1 MRKYL
6 VTGGA
11 GFIGANFVKY
21 LFERYGSDVEIV
33 ILDKLTYAGHT
44 ETIAAELDRPNV
56 RLVVGDIND
65 RELVEGIFEDFDP
78 DYVVNFAAESHVDRS
93 ISDPRPFLETNI
105 LGAQTLLEA
114 ARQAWALDGGGF
126 APGKRFM
133 QVSTDEVYG
142 SLEREE
148 GAPFEVPAPGVPPE
162 VTGGREHVTVFGH
175 EFFQEDTPLRPKS
188 PYSASKTSADMMAL
202 AYSHTYGMPVN
213 VTRCSNNYGP
223 WQFPEKLIPLAINH
237 IVEGKKIP
245 VYARGEN
252 VRDWLYV
259 TDHCRAI
266 DMVLRQG
273 KPGEA
278 YNIGGFNERQNIDVV
293 RTLIAA
299 VRALVDAD
307 PAYREMVKTP
317 AASIDDSLI
326 EFVADRPGHDMRY
339 AIDSG
344 KIARELGWYPLTPFD
359 KGIAETVK
367 WCLDNR
373 AWAEAVTEGTGE
385 FL

>member
-21 LFERYGSDVEIV
+21 LLERYGSDVEIV

-65 RELVEGIFEDFDP
+65 HELVEGIFEDFDP

-126 APGKRFM
+126 IAGKRFM

-142 SLEREE
+142 SLEREV
-148 GAPFEVPAPGVPPE
+148 GAPFEVPAPGVPSE
-162 VTGGREHVTVFGH
+162 VTGGRENVTVFGH
-175 EFFQEDTPLRPKS
+175 EFFHEDTPLRPRS
-188 PYSASKTSADMMAL
+188 PYSASKTAADMMAL

-223 WQFPEKLIPLAINH
+223 WQFPEKLIPLAISH
-237 IVEGKKIP
+237 IVQGKKIP

-317 AASIDDSLI
+317 TASIDESLI

>member
-21 LFERYGSDVEIV
+21 LLERYGSDVEIV

-65 RELVEGIFEDFDP
+65 HELVEGIFEDFDP

-126 APGKRFM
+126 IAGKRFM

-142 SLEREE
+142 SLEREV
-148 GAPFEVPAPGVPPE
+148 GAPFEVPAPGVPSE

-175 EFFQEDTPLRPKS
+175 EFFHEDTPLRPRS

-223 WQFPEKLIPLAINH
+223 WQFPEKLIPLAISH
-237 IVEGKKIP
+237 IVQGKKIP

-252 VRDWLYV
+252 VRDWLFV

>member
-1 MRKYL
+1 MKKYL

-21 LFERYGSDVEIV
+21 LVGRYGSDVEIV

-44 ETIAAELDRPNV
+44 ETIASELDLPNV

-65 RELVEGIFEDFDP
+65 RDLVEGIFDDFEP

-114 ARQAWALDGGGF
+114 ARHAWALDGGGF
-126 APGKRFM
+126 AGGKKFL

-142 SLEREE
+142 SLEREA
-148 GAPFEVPAPGVPPE
+148 GAPFEIDAAGLPGE
-162 VTGGREHVTVFGH
+162 VTGGRETVTVYGH
-175 EFFQEDTPLRPKS
+175 KFFTEETPMSPRS

-223 WQFPEKLIPLAINH
+223 WHFPEKLIPLTVSH
-237 IVEGKKIP
+237 IMEGKKIP

-266 DMVLRQG
+266 DMVLRDG
-273 KPGEA
+273 RPGEV

-293 RTLIAA
+293 KTLIRA
-299 VRALVDAD
+299 VRDLADSD
-307 PAYREMVKTP
+307 PAYRAMMALSP
-317 AASIDDSLI
+317 AQIDDSLI

-339 AIDSG
+339 AIDSS

-359 KGIAETVK
+359 RGIAETVK

-373 AWAEAVTEGTGE
+373 AWAEAVTAGTNE

>member
-21 LFERYGSDVEIV
+21 LLERYGNDVEIV

-44 ETIAAELDRPNV
+44 ETIATELDRPNV

-142 SLEREE
+142 SLEREV

-162 VTGGREHVTVFGH
+162 VTGGRENVTVFGH
-175 EFFQEDTPLRPKS
+175 EFFHEDTPLRPKS

-223 WQFPEKLIPLAINH
+223 WQFPEKLIPLAISH
-237 IVEGKKIP
+237 IVQGKKIP

-373 AWAEAVTEGTGE
+373 AWAEAVTEGTNE

>member
-21 LFERYGSDVEIV
+21 LLERYGSDVEIV

-44 ETIAAELDRPNV
+44 ETIAVELDRPNV

-114 ARQAWALDGGGF
+114 ARQAWAIDGGGF
-126 APGKRFM
+126 TPGKMFV

-148 GAPFEVPAPGVPPE
+148 GAPFEVPAPGVPSE
-162 VTGGREHVTVFGH
+162 VTGGRENVTVFGH
-175 EFFQEDTPLRPKS
+175 EFFHEDTPLRPRS

-223 WQFPEKLIPLAINH
+223 WQFPEKLIPLAISH
-237 IVEGKKIP
+237 IVQGKKIP

-317 AASIDDSLI
+317 AASIDESLI

>member
-1 MRKYL
+1 MKRYL

-21 LFERYGSDVEIV
+21 LVDAYGSDVEIL

-44 ETIAAELDRPNV
+44 ETICHELALPNV

-65 RELVEGIFEDFDP
+65 RELVDGIFDEFEP

-105 LGAQTLLEA
+105 MGAQTLLEA
-114 ARQAWALDGGGF
+114 AREAWALAGGGF
-126 APGKRFM
+126 AAGKKFL

-142 SLEREE
+142 SLARSAD
-148 GAPFEVPAPGVPPE
+148 APLMVDAAGIPPE
-162 VTGGREHVTVFGH
+162 VTGGRDAVKVFGH
-175 EFFQEDTPLRPKS
+175 DFFAEDTPLAPRS
-188 PYSASKTSADMMAL
+188 PYSASKTAADMMAL
-202 AYSHTYGMPVN
+202 AYSHTYGLPVN

-223 WQFPEKLIPLAINH
+223 WQFPEKLIPLAVNH
-237 IVEGKKIP
+237 IVQGKKIP

-252 VRDWLYV
+252 VRDWLHV

-266 DMVLRQG
+266 DMVLTTA
-273 KPGEA
+273 PAGEV
-278 YNIGGFNERQNIDVV
+278 YNIGGFNEQQNIDVV
-293 RTLIAA
+293 KALIAA
-299 VRALVDAD
+299 VRRLVETDPSYRQALGVD
-307 PAYREMVKTP
+307 PADINE
-317 AASIDDSLI
+317 SLI
-326 EFVADRPGHDMRY
+326 EYVADRPGHDMRY
-339 AIDSG
+339 AIDSR
-344 KIARELGWYPLTPFD
+344 KIARDLGWYPLTPFE

-373 AWAEAVTEGTGE
+373 RWAADVTVGTSQ

>member
-21 LFERYGSDVEIV
+21 LLERYGSDVEIV

-126 APGKRFM
+126 ASGKRFM

-142 SLEREE
+142 SLEREV
-148 GAPFEVPAPGVPPE
+148 GAPFEVPAPGVPSE
-162 VTGGREHVTVFGH
+162 VTGGRENVTVFGH
-175 EFFQEDTPLRPKS
+175 EFFHEDTPLRPRS

-223 WQFPEKLIPLAINH
+223 WQFPEKLIPLAISH
-237 IVEGKKIP
+237 IVQGKKIP

-373 AWAEAVTEGTGE
+373 AWAEAVTEGTSE

>member
-21 LFERYGSDVEIV
+21 LLERYGSDVEIV

-44 ETIAAELDRPNV
+44 ETIAVELDRPNV
-56 RLVVGDIND
+56 SLVVGDIND

-114 ARQAWALDGGGF
+114 ARQAWAIDGGGF
-126 APGKRFM
+126 TPGKMFV

-148 GAPFEVPAPGVPPE
+148 GAPFEVPAPGVPSE
-162 VTGGREHVTVFGH
+162 VTGGRENVTIFGH
-175 EFFQEDTPLRPKS
+175 EFFHEDTPLRPRS

-223 WQFPEKLIPLAINH
+223 WQFPEKLIPLAISH
-237 IVEGKKIP
+237 IVQGKKIP

-259 TDHCRAI
+259 IDHCRAI

-307 PAYREMVKTP
+307 PAYREMMKTP
-317 AASIDDSLI
+317 AASIDESLI

>member
-21 LFERYGSDVEIV
+21 LLERYGSDVEIV

-44 ETIAAELDRPNV
+44 ETIATELDRPNV

-114 ARQAWALDGGGF
+114 ARQAWTLDGGGF
-126 APGKRFM
+126 VAGKRFM

-142 SLEREE
+142 SLEREV
-148 GAPFEVPAPGVPPE
+148 GAPFEVPAPGVPSE
-162 VTGGREHVTVFGH
+162 VTGGRENVTVFGH
-175 EFFQEDTPLRPKS
+175 EFFHEDTPLRPRS

-223 WQFPEKLIPLAINH
+223 WQFPEKLIPLAISH
-237 IVEGKKIP
+237 IVQGKKIP

-299 VRALVDAD
+299 VRALVDSD
-307 PAYREMVKTP
+307 PVYREMVKTP

-326 EFVADRPGHDMRY
+326 EFVTDRPGHDMRY

-373 AWAEAVTEGTGE
+373 AWAEAVTEGTSE

>member
-21 LFERYGSDVEIV
+21 LLDRYGSDVEIV

-126 APGKRFM
+126 VAGKRFM

-142 SLEREE
+142 SLEREV

-162 VTGGREHVTVFGH
+162 VTGGRENVTVFGH
-175 EFFQEDTPLRPKS
+175 EFFHEDTPLRPRS

-223 WQFPEKLIPLAINH
+223 WQFPEKLIPLAISH
-237 IVEGKKIP
+237 IVQGKKIP

-307 PAYREMVKTP
+307 PVYREMVKTP

-359 KGIAETVK
+359 KGIAQTVK

>member
-21 LFERYGSDVEIV
+21 LLERYGSDVEIV

-114 ARQAWALDGGGF
+114 ARQAWTIDGGGF
-126 APGKRFM
+126 VAGKRFM

-142 SLEREE
+142 SLEREV
-148 GAPFEVPAPGVPPE
+148 GAPFEVPAPGVPSE
-162 VTGGREHVTVFGH
+162 VTGGRENVTVFGH
-175 EFFQEDTPLRPKS
+175 EFFHEDTPLRPRS

-223 WQFPEKLIPLAINH
+223 WQFPEKLIPLAISH
-237 IVEGKKIP
+237 IVQGKKIP

-299 VRALVDAD
+299 VRALVDAA
-307 PAYREMVKTP
+307 PPYREMVKTP

>member
-21 LFERYGSDVEIV
+21 LLERYGSDVEIV

-44 ETIAAELDRPNV
+44 ETIATELDRPNV

-114 ARQAWALDGGGF
+114 ARQAWTLDGGGF
-126 APGKRFM
+126 IAGKRFM

-148 GAPFEVPAPGVPPE
+148 GAPFEVPAPGVPSE
-162 VTGGREHVTVFGH
+162 VTGGRENVTVFGH
-175 EFFQEDTPLRPKS
+175 EFFHEDTPLRPRS

-223 WQFPEKLIPLAINH
+223 WQFPEKLIPLAISH
-237 IVEGKKIP
+237 IVQGKKIP

-278 YNIGGFNERQNIDVV
+278 YNIGGFNERQNIDVA

-373 AWAEAVTEGTGE
+373 AWAEAVTEGTSE

>member
-21 LFERYGSDVEIV
+21 LLERYGSDVEIV

-44 ETIAAELDRPNV
+44 ETIATELDRPNV

-114 ARQAWALDGGGF
+114 ARQAWVLDDGGF
-126 APGKRFM
+126 VPGKRFM

-148 GAPFEVPAPGVPPE
+148 GAPFEVPAPGVPSE
-162 VTGGREHVTVFGH
+162 VTGGRENVTVFGH
-175 EFFQEDTPLRPKS
+175 EFFHEDTPLRPRS

-223 WQFPEKLIPLAINH
+223 WQFPEKLIPLAISH
-237 IVEGKKIP
+237 IVQGKRIP

-317 AASIDDSLI
+317 AACIDDSLI

-359 KGIAETVK
+359 KGIAQTVK

-373 AWAEAVTEGTGE
+373 AWAEAVTEGTSE

>member
-21 LFERYGSDVEIV
+21 LLERYGNDVEIV

-44 ETIAAELDRPNV
+44 ETIATELDRPNV

-142 SLEREE
+142 SLEREV

-162 VTGGREHVTVFGH
+162 VTGGRENVTVFGH
-175 EFFQEDTPLRPKS
+175 EFFHEDTPLRPKS

-223 WQFPEKLIPLAINH
+223 WQFPEKLIPLAISH
-237 IVEGKKIP
+237 IVQGKKIP

-373 AWAEAVTEGTGE
+373 AWAEAVTEGTSE

>member
-21 LFERYGSDVEIV
+21 LLERYGSDVEIV

-126 APGKRFM
+126 VAGKRFM

-142 SLEREE
+142 SLEREV

-162 VTGGREHVTVFGH
+162 VTGGRENVTVFGH
-175 EFFQEDTPLRPKS
+175 EFFHEDTPLRPRS

-223 WQFPEKLIPLAINH
+223 WQFPEKLIPLAISH
-237 IVEGKKIP
+237 IVQGKKIP

-307 PAYREMVKTP
+307 PVYREMVKTP

-359 KGIAETVK
+359 KGIAQTVK